1 MAFLRPCGPVSL
13 EDKRQRTESERR
25 ASIRIQFDKIMKYG
39 GVCAAEMVGYSAVSI
54 STKRDEISHVQ
65 LYPGDLSE
73 RRVIDPSPKGR
84 AEISVTSSIQM
95 PRFM

>member
-1 MAFLRPCGPVSL
+1 MKLPSSDPLVLSPWRTKDS
-13 EDKRQRTESERR
+13 ETESERG

-39 GVCAAEMVGYSAVSI
+39 GVCVAEMVGCSAVSI

-73 RRVIDPSPKGR
+73 RGVIDPSPKGR
-84 AEISVTSSIQM
+84 AEISELK
-95 PRFM
+95 